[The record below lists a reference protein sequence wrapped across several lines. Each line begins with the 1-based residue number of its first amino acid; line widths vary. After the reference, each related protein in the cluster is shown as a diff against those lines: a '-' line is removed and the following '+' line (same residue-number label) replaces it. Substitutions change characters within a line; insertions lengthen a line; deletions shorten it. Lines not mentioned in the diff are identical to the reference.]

1 MKHLLHINGL
11 DGPLLRQFGCECGR
25 CLGPDRQANTS
36 ASLLSLD
43 DAGHT
48 AHHLLFDAGHGVV
61 DSLNDSPYLQGPAAR
76 LDGIALTHWHPDH
89 VAELNR
95 LCVAEH
101 HNRRR
106 RGRRAGRVPLYARAG
121 TVAWLA
127 REQSHVLRTYL
138 EPRLPAESEPPGT
151 LLPPLPL
158 DLPGV
163 RVTPVSIGH
172 YTADIAAGES
182 SGGDQT
188 VFSTAAYVIATERAK
203 AVLLWDIDSENEWLA
218 APDEARA
225 TALDLLAGADFLLID
240 TTFWHRPRHRVTHP
254 SFENVLRYAR
264 MLKPRRTLL
273 MHLSGHPDGPGNPG
287 YGWTNAEWTAAAS
300 RIWAASDLTG
310 TVMAPSVGMAFEL

>member
-36 ASLLSLD
+36 ASLFSLD
-43 DAGHT
+43 DAGNT
-48 AHHLLFDAGHGVV
+48 THHLLFDAGHGVV
-61 DSLNDSPYLQGPAAR
+61 DSLNDCPYLRGPAAR

-106 RGRRAGRVPLYARAG
+106 RGRPAGRVPLYARAG

-138 EPRLPAESEPPGT
+138 QPRLPAETEPPGT
-151 LLPPLPL
+151 VLPPLPL

-172 YTADIAAGES
+172 YTADIVAHES
-182 SGGDQT
+182 DGGDQT
-188 VFSTAAYVIATERAK
+188 AYCTAAYVIATNRSK
-203 AVLLWDIDSENEWLA
+203 AVLLWDIDSENDWLA
-218 APDEARA
+218 TPGEAQ
-225 TALDLLAGADFLLID
+225 TAAVALLTEADLLLID
-240 TTFWHRPRHRVTHP
+240 TTFWHRPGRRVTHP
-254 SFENVLRYAR
+254 SFENVLRYAQTLR
-264 MLKPRRTLL
+264 PRRTLL

-287 YGWTNAEWTAAAS
+287 YGWTNAEWTAAAG
-300 RIWAASDLTG
+300 RAWAKAGLTG
-310 TVMAPSVGMAFEL
+310 AVLAPSVGLVFEL